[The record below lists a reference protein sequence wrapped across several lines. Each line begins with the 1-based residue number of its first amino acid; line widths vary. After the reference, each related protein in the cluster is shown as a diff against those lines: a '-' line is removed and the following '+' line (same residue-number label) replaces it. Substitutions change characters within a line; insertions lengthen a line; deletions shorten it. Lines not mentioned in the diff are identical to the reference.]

1 MPETVEF
8 EIPSA
13 EHSVAGM
20 IDTFHR
26 IAEGHAP
33 LTPGLGKVI
42 EPPPNIDI
50 LWKDIHLKKEQIYL
64 NEYWLIGHRREAK
77 GRIQTGTLEVSA
89 PVMQNGT
96 RKKGEKS
103 LVYKNGKCHK
113 SCPQGVKL
121 CAHAIDCPP
130 EHEERKV
137 PACVPENCYKLCS
150 KTKPAG
156 SPAHIHDL
164 PQSLIG
170 PEHTHPIDN
179 YYEDEIIYTD
189 TLEPGDWV
197 TVVPVEMEG
206 EQLYMITAKMVKL

>member
-1 MPETVEF
+1 MPETVES

-42 EPPPNIDI
+42 EPPPDIDI

-89 PVMQNGT
+89 PVMLNGT

-130 EHEERKV
+130 EHEERKT
-137 PACVPENCYKLCS
+137 PCVPEECGKLCS
-150 KTKPAG
+150 PR
-156 SPAHIHDL
+156 P
-164 PQSLIG
+164 LIG